1 MLEKLKNIFSPSKN
15 SSKGGPLRLVTQQD
29 LVAPPSVEVTP
40 QHIIMEE
47 RYLKSFFVFSYPR
60 YLSVGWLS
68 PIINL
73 PRPLDISFF
82 FHPID
87 TAPILKQLRK
97 KTTEIQA
104 EIMDRE
110 EKGLV
115 RSPELETAFQDIE
128 QLRTQLKTAQE
139 RMFQVG
145 IYFTFYGH
153 KPEDL
158 KNTETDIRAVLE
170 SRLIYIK
177 PAAFQQKEGFITNS
191 PYGLDQLWVHTLMNT
206 SPLSSIF
213 PFVSFDLSS
222 NKGILYG
229 INKHNNSL
237 ILFDRF
243 SLENAN
249 EVIFGKSGGG
259 KSYFAKLEIIRY
271 LMEGVDVII
280 VDPENEYKFLSEAVG
295 GSYFKISLSSSN
307 HLNPF
312 DLPTPRADEEPASV
326 LRNNV
331 LELVGL
337 FKLMLGGLTPEE
349 DSIVDQ
355 ALTETYAAK
364 DITPESDFSQIQPP
378 RMRDFEAVLESMEGA
393 DSLVRRLRKY
403 TQGSYANFF
412 DQYSNV
418 DMNDKLV
425 TFGIRDME
433 DELRPMAMY
442 VILHYIWNEIRSS
455 LSKRIAV
462 IDEAWWIMKTEEG
475 ASFLFSMAKRARKYW
490 LGLTTITQDVSDFMN
505 SAYGRPI
512 INNSS
517 LQLLMKQSPASIDLI
532 QDTFSL
538 TQGERDLLLS
548 TQVGEGIFFAG
559 IKRVAIQVVASYAED
574 QIITTSP
581 SEVLKI
587 KKAKSALK
595 TKQHGANRF

>member
-1 MLEKLKNIFSPSKN
+1 
-15 SSKGGPLRLVTQQD
+15 
-29 LVAPPSVEVTP
+29 
-40 QHIIMEE
+40 
-47 RYLKSFFVFSYPR
+47 
-60 YLSVGWLS
+60 
-68 PIINL
+68 
-73 PRPLDISFF
+73 
-82 FHPID
+82 
-87 TAPILKQLRK
+87 
-97 KTTEIQA
+97 
-104 EIMDRE
+104 
-110 EKGLV
+110 
-115 RSPELETAFQDIE
+115 
-128 QLRTQLKTAQE
+128 
-139 RMFQVG
+139 MFQVG

-153 KPEDL
+153 KSEDL

-280 VDPENEYKFLSEAVG
+280 IDPENEYKFLSEAVG

-587 KKAKSALK
+587 KKVKSALK

>member
-153 KPEDL
+153 KSEDL

-559 IKRVAIQVVASYAED
+559 IKRVAIQVVASYIEN

>member
-153 KPEDL
+153 KSEDL

-559 IKRVAIQVVASYAED
+559 IKRVAIQVVASYIEN

-587 KKAKSALK
+587 KKVKSALK

>member
-153 KPEDL
+153 KSEDL

-587 KKAKSALK
+587 KKVKSALK